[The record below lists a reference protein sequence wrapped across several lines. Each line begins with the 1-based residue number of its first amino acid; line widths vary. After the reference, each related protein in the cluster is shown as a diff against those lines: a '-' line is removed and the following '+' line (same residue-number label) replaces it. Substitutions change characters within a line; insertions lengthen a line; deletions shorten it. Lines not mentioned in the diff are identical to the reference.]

1 MSVAV
6 AAPPTRIWDR
16 LLTPP
21 DGELTPDHARYLLR
35 LGFTPADHE
44 RMTELCTKNSANT
57 LSPHERVELDDYV
70 LVSLQLARLHSV
82 ARVALRRGD
91 AGG

>member
-1 MSVAV
+1 
-6 AAPPTRIWDR
+6 
-16 LLTPP
+16 
-21 DGELTPDHARYLLR
+21 
-35 LGFTPADHE
+35 
-44 RMTELCTKNSANT
+44 MTELCTKNSANT

-82 ARVALRRGD
+82 ARVALRKGD